1 MPSGQRLQ
9 RYFSPILIG
18 FIGLVAVLV
27 AAVLY
32 VAFSK
37 TTIIIR
43 LADVPATVPFQYT
56 PIDLDVA
63 VTTLPL
69 DESYTYTDYE
79 ASTTEDAI
87 ARGTV
92 TLINESSG
100 DQGLVSTT
108 RLLSTEGVLFHTDE
122 TVTVPADDSIDVAVY
137 ADQPGANGNIP
148 ASRFEIVAL
157 NASLKPKIYAT
168 SADPMTGGVINQVTL
183 TDQLIE
189 QAQAAALQ
197 ALTTELEAQ
206 YEPENLI
213 INVTAQTLNGA
224 SGDTVETVEVNSVGT
239 AWTAP
244 VTPELVGTKEYTL
257 SRDGD
262 DIVVSGEVEQTVEPL
277 TEDFIDPAVLTGK
290 TEQQIRDYLADFE
303 QVDSVAVSFVPF
315 WLDRTPQLAQQI
327 NIEIVQ

>member
-1 MPSGQRLQ
+1 M
-9 RYFSPILIG
+9 
-18 FIGLVAVLV
+18 LVT
-27 AAVLY
+27 AVLY

-37 TTIIIR
+37 TTITIR

-56 PIDLDVA
+56 PADLGIV
-63 VTTLPL
+63 VTSQPIN
-69 DESYTYTDYE
+69 ETYTFSDYE
-79 ASTTEDAI
+79 ASTTEDAV

-100 DQGLVSTT
+100 DQGLVRTT

-122 TVTVPADDSIDVAVY
+122 TVTVPAGGSIDVAVY
-137 ADQPGANGNIP
+137 ADQPGASGNNAP
-148 ASRFEIVAL
+148 SRFEIVAL

-168 SADPMTGGVINQVTL
+168 SAEPMTGGVIKKVTL
-183 TDQLIE
+183 TDTLID

-197 ALTTELEAQ
+197 ALTVALETTYQ
-206 YEPENLI
+206 PENLI
-213 INVTAQTLNGA
+213 IDVTEQTVTGA
-224 SGDTVETVEVNSVGT
+224 SGDTVESVVVQSTGT
-239 AWTAP
+239 ARYVP
-244 VTPELVGTKEYTL
+244 VTADLTGTANYTL
-257 SRDGD
+257 TRDGE
-262 DIVVSGEVEQTVEPL
+262 DIVISGAVEQTAEPL

-327 NIEIVQ
+327 NIEVVQ

>member
-27 AAVLY
+27 TAVLY

-37 TTIIIR
+37 TTITIR

-56 PIDLDVA
+56 PADLGIT
-63 VTTLPL
+63 VTTLPI
-69 DESYTYTDYE
+69 DETYTFTDYE

-100 DQGLVSTT
+100 DQGLVRTT

-122 TVTVPADDSIDVAVY
+122 TVTVPAGGSIDVAVY
-137 ADQPGANGNIP
+137 ADQAGASGNNEP
-148 ASRFEIVAL
+148 SRFEIVAL
-157 NASLKPKIYAT
+157 NASLKSKIYAT
-168 SADPMTGGVINQVTL
+168 SANPMTGGVINQVTL

-189 QAQAAALQ
+189 QAKTAGYQAVLA
-197 ALTTELEAQ
+197 ELVAQ
-206 YEPENLI
+206 YDNIDNVIVDVTQTINGVTGGIVDNIEVHTVGSASYVPITSELLPATSYELQQNSGEILI
-213 INVTAQTLNGA
+213 IGETQQTA
-224 SGDTVETVEVNSVGT
+224 D
-239 AWTAP
+239 
-244 VTPELVGTKEYTL
+244 
-257 SRDGD
+257 
-262 DIVVSGEVEQTVEPL
+262 PL

-315 WLDRTPQLAQQI
+315 WIDRTPQLAQQM
-327 NIEIVQ
+327 NIEVAK